1 MLDSVIF
8 VTLFDEHVVLLLT
21 GISAAGKSTIGEL
34 LASRFAFG
42 VHVRGDLFRKM
53 VRSGRAEITAEPSD
67 EARRQLYLRYR
78 IAAGVADAYFDA
90 GFSVVVQDVVLGP
103 ALADYVEMLRSRP
116 LLVVV
121 LAPRVEVVERRE
133 AGRPKVAY
141 RDHDLSPA
149 ELDDTMRT
157 ETPRL
162 GLWLDTSEQSPEET
176 VDEIVRR
183 SAEAVVAT
191 S

>member
-1 MLDSVIF
+1 M
-8 VTLFDEHVVLLLT
+8 TLFDEHVVVLLT

-34 LASRFAFG
+34 LASRFARG

-53 VRSGRAEITAEPSD
+53 VRSGRADMTAEPSE
-67 EARRQLYLRYR
+67 EARRQLSLRYR

-90 GFSVVVQDVVLGP
+90 GFSVVVQDIVLGP
-103 ALADYVEMLRSRP
+103 ALADYVETLRSRP

-149 ELDDTMRT
+149 ELDDEMRT

-162 GLWLDTSEQSPEET
+162 GLWLDTSEQSPKET

-183 SAEAVVAT
+183 SPEALMT
-191 S
+191 GS